1 MVKTTENNSDTAAT
15 EQLAAHPAQIPTH
28 PDEKK
33 SLPAPNIVPDGVSPP
48 IQHPLD
54 PLNADEI
61 NLTTRLLLASSKF
74 QKYMRIIAIT
84 PNEPDNKQS
93 VVNYKSKDQLQ
104 RRATATVR
112 DPKGRTTYEFVV
124 DLTNKTVEKCTEFN
138 NAQPGLTFDE
148 MIESDD
154 LLRENKDLL
163 AAFAK
168 RNIKMDDVVFYPF
181 SSGYRDETDL
191 SSKRRI
197 YRPYAAIRKHPE
209 DNYYAH
215 HIDGLV
221 ITVDLDSFEVEVED
235 HAIIPIPPKSGNY
248 DPEGIKS
255 PDNVPYFPDGIRK
268 DLKPFIITQPEG
280 PSFQIDGYQISWQ
293 KWRIRVGFN
302 VREGLTMNMVEYF
315 DQNRYRPIFYRAAIS
330 EMWVPYGDGS
340 PAHNFKNAF
349 DVGEVGI
356 GILTNSLVLGCDCL
370 GEIRYLDGIVNN
382 NQGQALLLKNAICI
396 HEEDVGLLWK
406 HTEFVEQR
414 VQCRRS
420 RRLVISSM
428 ITVGNYE
435 YGLYWYFFQDG
446 TIQFEGKLSGSIAPG
461 AYEIGKPPVSGGIV
475 AEGLYGPHHQ
485 HFFNMRIDWM
495 LDGMKNSLVEVNCE
509 PIPKGPQN
517 PAGNAWIA
525 QETILKTVG
534 EARRLHDDKKGRCWK
549 IINSQSKNHVNQPV
563 AYKIIPSG
571 PPCYPL
577 CDEDSCQGR
586 RGVFARNH
594 IWATKYHPE
603 ELYAAGLFPNQSP
616 GDDGIVA
623 YSPSFQIDGY
633 QISWQKWRIRVGF
646 NVREGLIMNMV
657 EYFDQN
663 RYRPIFYRA
672 AISEMWI
679 PYADAS
685 PGHNYKN
692 AFDVGEAG
700 IGLLTNSLVLGCD
713 CLGEIR
719 YLDGIVNNN
728 QGQALLLKN
737 AICIHE
743 EDVGLLWKH
752 TEFVDQRVQC
762 RRSRRLVISSMI
774 TVGNYEYGLYWYFF
788 QDGTIQFEAKLTG
801 SIAPGAY
808 EIGKPPVSGGIV
820 AEGLYGPHHQHF
832 FNMRIDWMLDGMKNS
847 LVEVNC
853 EPIPKGPQNPAG
865 NAWIAQETILKTVG
879 EARRLHDDRKGRCW
893 KIINSQSKNHVNQ
906 PVAYKIIPSGPP
918 CYPLCDEDSCQGR
931 RGVFARNHI
940 WATKYHPEELYAAG
954 LFPNQSPGDD
964 GIVAY
969 SEKHKNESL
978 VDSDLVTWYTFGVTH
993 IVRPEDWPIMP
1004 IETCGF
1010 RLKPYG
1016 FFAGS
1021 PALDVP
1027 PPIAKECHG
1036 ETCLKH

>member
-1 MVKTTENNSDTAAT
+1 MTKLTENNSDIGAT
-15 EQLAAHPAQIPTH
+15 EQLAAHPPKLSTQI
-28 PDEKK
+28 DEKK

-435 YGLYWYFFQDG
+435 YGLYWYFYQDG

-461 AYEIGKPPVSGGIV
+461 AYETGKPPVSGGIV

-594 IWATKYHPE
+594 IWAT
-603 ELYAAGLFPNQSP
+603 Q
-616 GDDGIVA
+616 
-623 YSPSFQIDGY
+623 
-633 QISWQKWRIRVGF
+633 
-646 NVREGLIMNMV
+646 
-657 EYFDQN
+657 
-663 RYRPIFYRA
+663 
-672 AISEMWI
+672 
-679 PYADAS
+679 
-685 PGHNYKN
+685 
-692 AFDVGEAG
+692 
-700 IGLLTNSLVLGCD
+700 
-713 CLGEIR
+713 
-719 YLDGIVNNN
+719 
-728 QGQALLLKN
+728 
-737 AICIHE
+737 
-743 EDVGLLWKH
+743 
-752 TEFVDQRVQC
+752 
-762 RRSRRLVISSMI
+762 
-774 TVGNYEYGLYWYFF
+774 
-788 QDGTIQFEAKLTG
+788 
-801 SIAPGAY
+801 
-808 EIGKPPVSGGIV
+808 
-820 AEGLYGPHHQHF
+820 
-832 FNMRIDWMLDGMKNS
+832 
-847 LVEVNC
+847 
-853 EPIPKGPQNPAG
+853 
-865 NAWIAQETILKTVG
+865 
-879 EARRLHDDRKGRCW
+879 
-893 KIINSQSKNHVNQ
+893 
-906 PVAYKIIPSGPP
+906 
-918 CYPLCDEDSCQGR
+918 
-931 RGVFARNHI
+931 
-940 WATKYHPEELYAAG
+940 YHPEELYAAG

-1027 PPIAKECHG
+1027 PPVAKECHG
-1036 ETCLKH
+1036 GTCLKH